1 MKALARATA
10 LHAAA
15 EQVLRHLAR
24 MAPRLSRE
32 EVLAA
37 ALVRIEGHKE
47 AVQERY
53 LTGRTGPE

>member
-15 EQVLRHLAR
+15 ERVLRHLAR
-24 MAPRLSRE
+24 MAPGLSRE

-37 ALVRIEGHKE
+37 ALVRIEAHKE
-47 AVQERY
+47 TRQERY
-53 LTGRTGPE
+53 LTGRTASE